1 MSDRNVKAHLVH
13 FNITG
18 FSNYD
23 DAEAFGELKMRLK
36 LNISLG
42 TDNKFDPNA
51 VMISYKDCKLGYVPK
66 AVNEIFGKL
75 LRAGTKNTVTLIQRL
90 NRTDHPEQRVRVV
103 THTVGERDGTR
114 QFNIVRILCK

>member
-1 MSDRNVKAHLVH
+1 
-13 FNITG
+13 
-18 FSNYD
+18 
-23 DAEAFGELKMRLK
+23 
-36 LNISLG
+36 
-42 TDNKFDPNA
+42 
-51 VMISYKDCKLGYVPK
+51 MISYKDCKLGYVPK

-103 THTVGERDGTR
+103 THTVGERDGAR